1 MLSNKLL
8 CLVQLYASNEIM
20 QPVIKNILQH
30 QAQNNRRR
38 KRKAVRWYIWKV
50 PKEVFLRVFF
60 FCVCVFCVVFVVH
73 LFVSSA
79 PPVFEFLLKE
89 RVCWIILLLWIFE
102 KSLLVLEFL
111 LLLFELLSFS
121 NVTSLPMLLFLKHLI
136 HNNTGHT

>member
-1 MLSNKLL
+1 M

-60 FCVCVFCVVFVVH
+60 FVCVFSVLFLLFICLFPQLH
-73 LFVSSA
+73 LC
-79 PPVFEFLLKE
+79 FEFLLKE